1 MKKQQKLRAKD
12 LKLKRSLSENDGSS
26 KSINFE
32 GSNFEG
38 KESRSQ
44 KQHGKKTKTKIY
56 EMPRA
61 IKLFVFPN
69 GETSDKG
76 DIVYAKTLHE
86 VSIFLEVNENKKSI
100 S

>member
-26 KSINFE
+26 KTVDFE
-32 GSNFEG
+32 GSNFEE
-38 KESRSQ
+38 KESKPL
-44 KQHGKKTKTKIY
+44 KQHEKKTKTKIY

-69 GETSDKG
+69 GETSEKG
-76 DIVYAKTLHE
+76 DIVYAKTLYE
-86 VSIFLEVNENKKSI
+86 VS
-100 S
+100 

>member
-12 LKLKRSLSENDGSS
+12 LKLKRSLSENDGLS
-26 KSINFE
+26 KTVDFE
-32 GSNFEG
+32 SSNFEE
-38 KESRSQ
+38 KESKSL
-44 KQHGKKTKTKIY
+44 KQHEKRTKTKIY

-86 VSIFLEVNENKKSI
+86 VSLPFIFLESQ
-100 S
+100 